1 MALFSEQHAKQCE
14 TEIEEIEQIALSTS
28 NVQSLP
34 AAAPSLSRP
43 LSILSD
49 FRQRAMTV
57 GLFSDQELYEAE
69 QFDEADNDNTSNQS
83 DDGYNDLG
91 DPDSTLDS
99 DPEEGG
105 KGGYQLTP
113 SGKFQGFFRSRPRAS
128 TTRKYSTAG
137 HRSDEEEDGE
147 DEMVSPMSLGLNS
160 ISGISSSPAAVTAG
174 GGGSNRHGL
183 HRQSNSRRGRA
194 VRSSDSPHRSPPAP
208 VSLSARLLDD
218 TINNPLHP
226 PPSSVEL
233 LPMHS
238 GEKAPPALPN
248 TPPVVHRSP
257 HISPVSATPSPHTS
271 RDITHRTARHA
282 YYSSDDDY
290 DLDTQQEGEFT
301 YNTLLAASRD
311 SGSAASAGSGE
322 APGAPMLWL
331 TPPSCPAPQR
341 PATRSASSMHGPTDA
356 VGLPPRHPPS
366 SAHSH
371 ITSGDLG
378 SRGSSRCVTPERIG
392 HVQGSSDQ
400 ITPEKTDRDRVGT
413 EAAAGEHANISRVAT
428 GSPSDA
434 HTSSERPWQS
444 PSDHAS
450 LSTSARSAAV
460 VVTEEQDSAA
470 EGVHEIDCVDDAN
483 TL

>member
-1 MALFSEQHAKQCE
+1 M
-14 TEIEEIEQIALSTS
+14 
-28 NVQSLP
+28 
-34 AAAPSLSRP
+34 
-43 LSILSD
+43 LSD

-69 QFDEADNDNTSNQS
+69 QFDEADKDNTSNQS
-83 DDGYNDLG
+83 DDGYSDLG
-91 DPDSTLDS
+91 DPDSAPDS
-99 DPEEGG
+99 DPDPEGG
-105 KGGYQLTP
+105 KAGYQLTP
-113 SGKFQGFFRSRPRAS
+113 SGKFQGLFRSRPRAS

-174 GGGSNRHGL
+174 VGGSNRHGL
-183 HRQSNSRRGRA
+183 PRQSSGRRGRA
-194 VRSSDSPHRSPPAP
+194 VRSSDSPHRSPPQP

-218 TINNPLHP
+218 TTNNPLHP
-226 PPSSVEL
+226 HPSSVEL
-233 LPMHS
+233 PPMHS
-238 GEKAPPALPN
+238 GKQAPPVLPI

-257 HISPVSATPSPHTS
+257 HISPVHTPVSASPSPHTS
-271 RDITHRTARHA
+271 RDITQRTARHA

-311 SGSAASAGSGE
+311 SGSVASAGSGE
-322 APGAPMLWL
+322 APAAPMLWL
-331 TPPSCPAPQR
+331 TPPSCPAPPR
-341 PATRSASSMHGPTDA
+341 PATRPASSIHGPSGA

-371 ITSGDLG
+371 ITSEDLG
-378 SRGSSRCVTPERIG
+378 SRGSSRCTTPERAG
-392 HVQGSSDQ
+392 RGRGTSDQ

-413 EAAAGEHANISRVAT
+413 ETAAGEHATMSRLAT

-434 HTSSERPWQS
+434 NISTVRPWQS

-450 LSTSARSAAV
+450 LNTSAPSAAV
-460 VVTEEQDSAA
+460 VVTEEQDSVA
-470 EGVHEIDCVDDAN
+470 EEVQEIDCVDDAN